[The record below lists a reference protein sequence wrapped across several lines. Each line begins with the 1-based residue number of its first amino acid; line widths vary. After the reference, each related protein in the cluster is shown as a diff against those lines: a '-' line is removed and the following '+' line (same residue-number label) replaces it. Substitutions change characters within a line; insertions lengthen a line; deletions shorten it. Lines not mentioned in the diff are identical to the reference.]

1 VLFSKERH
9 RRIKVY
15 TDADWAGCLD
25 NRKFTSGYC
34 AFVGG
39 NLIFWRNKKQNVMV
53 RSTVEAE
60 YRAMTHNVS
69 EGLWQCVNASRICR
83 IGSR

>member
-1 VLFSKERH
+1 VFFSKEGY

-15 TDADWAGCLD
+15 TDADWVGCLD
-25 NRKFTSGYC
+25 NRKSTSDYC

-39 NLIFWRNKKQNVMV
+39 NMIFWRNKKQNVMV
-53 RSTVEAE
+53 RSTTEAE